1 MSSDYP
7 NPNYQKPNRPNP
19 NYQKPNRPNPNYQK
33 PDRSNPIYQKPD
45 RPNPN
50 IQKQIYAK
58 SFIYK
63 ICVVGNGGVGKTS
76 MVLRYCENSFKESYM
91 MTIGSNFSTKTV
103 ELANYPQ
110 LQVKLQLWDLAGQKH
125 FSFVRPPFYRGAT
138 GIIYVFDLTRRS
150 SFADL
155 LEWREEVE
163 KVIGQKPCLV
173 VGNKLD
179 LARQG
184 QREVAEQDGEA
195 VKYEM
200 HAMKYFET
208 SAKESDSVGDI
219 FKMLTLEILK
229 TSGKI

>member
-1 MSSDYP
+1 MSYYYRKPDRQKP
-7 NPNYQKPNRPNP
+7 DPPKPAYQKPA
-19 NYQKPNRPNPNYQK
+19 YQKPAYQK
-33 PDRSNPIYQKPD
+33 PA
-45 RPNPN
+45 
-50 IQKQIYAK
+50 YAK

-76 MVLRYCENSFKESYM
+76 MVLRYCENTFKESYL

-103 ELANYPQ
+103 ELADHPQ

-163 KVIGQKPCLV
+163 KVIGQKPCIV

-179 LARQG
+179 LAKQG

-195 VKYEM
+195 VRFEM

-208 SAKESDSVGDI
+208 SAKEGDSVGDI
-219 FKMLTLEILK
+219 FKTLTLEILRN
-229 TSGKI
+229 SGKI

>member
-7 NPNYQKPNRPNP
+7 NPNYQKSDRPSP
-19 NYQKPNRPNPNYQK
+19 NYQK
-33 PDRSNPIYQKPD
+33 ID

-50 IQKQIYAK
+50 SQRQIYAK

-155 LEWREEVE
+155 IEWREEVE

-219 FKMLTLEILK
+219 FEMLTLEILK